1 MDRNLGS
8 QWSPQGSTSYIP
20 GDKGIASVAQMQSQV
35 AYDSPMSA
43 NAADFSGDPSMR
55 ARRKMLKAVPGTP
68 YSATTNRS
76 DYL

>member
-8 QWSPQGSTSYIP
+8 QWSPQGSTSYVP
-20 GDKGIASVAQMQSQV
+20 GDRGIESVAQMQSQI
-35 AYDSPMSA
+35 AYVSPMSA
-43 NAADFSGDPSMR
+43 SRADFSGDPSMR